1 MTLETPFAQSL
12 KNSGQISLHLFFEK
26 SSDIDCPII
35 EMPLLL
41 DSFNNYDLRDIE
53 KFEPITRYYP
63 INPARNIARKGIKTE
78 LFISGD
84 IEQIYVQNFERR
96 MFQLAERIL
105 LE

>member
-1 MTLETPFAQSL
+1 MRNTNQV
-12 KNSGQISLHLFFEK
+12 SLHLFFEK
-26 SSDIDCPII
+26 LDDTECPII

-41 DSFNNYDLRDIE
+41 DSTNDYDLRNIE
-53 KFEPITRYYP
+53 NFKSITRYYP

-96 MFQLAERIL
+96 MFKLAKQVL